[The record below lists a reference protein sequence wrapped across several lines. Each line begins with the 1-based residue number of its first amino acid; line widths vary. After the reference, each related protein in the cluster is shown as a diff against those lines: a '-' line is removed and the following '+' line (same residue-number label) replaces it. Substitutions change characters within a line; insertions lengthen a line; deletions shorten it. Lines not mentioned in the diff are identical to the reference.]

1 MSDNKKYYY
10 LKLKDN
16 YFDQDNIKVLESL
29 PNGHLY
35 SLIILKLYLKA
46 CKYNG
51 HLKMTDSIPYDPE
64 KIGILSN
71 VIGHDRDNVEKALNA
86 AFSLGLITKLE
97 SGEMWMT
104 EIQNYIGESS
114 TEGDRKRKYRAM
126 LKGELISTGQMSGQS
141 SDIHPP
147 EIEIEID
154 KEIEIKKNN
163 RDIASFEYFQLAE
176 IYFND
181 LKNLINPP
189 CYKKRKPDLVKW
201 SDHIRLLHEQD
212 GIEYKDM
219 RPVWQWAFNI
229 PFWQGNLLSTEKF
242 RKHYNKLSIDFKN
255 NYSKDNKNENKTDV
269 NNDDRFSVGYHEKMR
284 NMANDK

>member
-1 MSDNKKYYY
+1 LSDNKKYYY

-126 LKGELISTGQMSGQS
+126 LKGELIPIGQMSGQS

-147 EIEIEID
+147 EIEID
-154 KEIEIKKNN
+154 IEKDIKKDIKINN
-163 RDIASFEYFQLAE
+163 ESFETFWKLYDKKTSKPKSEKLWNKIDIKLFGS
-176 IYFND
+176 IYEHVTAYV
-181 LKNLINPP
+181 KST
-189 CYKKRKPDLVKW
+189 PDK
-201 SDHIRLLHEQD
+201 
-212 GIEYKDM
+212 
-219 RPVWQWAFNI
+219 
-229 PFWQGNLLSTEKF
+229 KF
-242 RKHYNKLSIDFKN
+242 RKNPDTYLRNECWNDEIIVKDKQTDTPKKL
-255 NYSKDNKNENKTDV
+255 
-269 NNDDRFSVGYHEKMR
+269 RSVEEILAEGKAKGEI
-284 NMANDK
+284 

>member
-64 KIGILSN
+64 KIGILSS

-126 LKGELISTGQMSGQS
+126 LKGELIPIGQMSGQM
-141 SDIHPP
+141 SDVHPP
-147 EIEIEID
+147 EIEIEI
-154 KEIEIKKNN
+154 EIKKEKEKKSKVNLDEGEIIYECEFFKVHDKRNN
-163 RDIASFEYFQLAE
+163 NYKEFHPTL
-176 IYFND
+176 
-181 LKNLINPP
+181 NLITE
-189 CYKKRKPDLVKW
+189 YKKARQWLLDNNKTMSKW
-201 SDHIRLLHEQD
+201 TFITNWLNKAE
-212 GIEYKDM
+212 EYKKYDN
-219 RPVWQWAFNI
+219 V
-229 PFWQGNLLSTEKF
+229 K
-242 RKHYNKLSIDFKN
+242 
-255 NYSKDNKNENKTDV
+255 KDSW
-269 NNDDRFSVGYHEKMR
+269 DDPKYY
-284 NMANDK
+284 